1 MSDFFSE
8 ATASFLGP
16 IKAFLEDP
24 DIAEIMVNGPEHIFI
39 ERHGKILKT
48 QARFKDV
55 DELMAA
61 IRRIGQMVGK
71 IINEQTPIMDAR
83 LEDGSRVHVVLS
95 PSARTG
101 PYLTI
106 RKFQEEKMSLRQ
118 LVEKGALNVDM
129 AKFLNLVVQMA
140 KNIIVSGGTSSGKT
154 TLLNVVSS
162 LIPPQDRIVVIE
174 DAAELQLR
182 QEHVLSLETKAADS
196 QGEGAVSMRD
206 LVKAS
211 LRMRPDRI
219 VVGEVRG
226 AEGMDLI
233 QAINTGHGGSMATI
247 HANSPLGAIGR
258 LETLAMMSDVNMPIQ
273 AIRGQICSALDI
285 IIQTTRLQNGQ
296 RKIIAIS
303 EVLRMKEQA
312 EVNIQ
317 DLYVLRVKQDKK
329 TQNKP
334 TNSKLEQVEYEHVA
348 TGILPSFFNK
358 ALEMGY
364 DIDKKMFSAPKTTQ
378 KN

>member
-16 IKAFLEDP
+16 IKDFLEDP
-24 DIAEIMVNGPEHIFI
+24 DIAEIMVNGPEQIFI
-39 ERHGKILKT
+39 EQHGKVIKT
-48 QARFKDV
+48 KAQFKDV

-71 IINEQTPIMDAR
+71 IINDQNPIMDAR
-83 LEDGSRVHVVLS
+83 LEDGSRVHVVLA

-118 LVEKGALNVDM
+118 LVENGALNVNM

-140 KNIIVSGGTSSGKT
+140 KNIVVSGGTSSGKT

-174 DAAELQLR
+174 DASELQLR
-182 QEHVLSLETKAADS
+182 QEHVVSLETKAADS

-226 AEGMDLI
+226 PEGMDLI
-233 QAINTGHGGSMATI
+233 QAMNTGHGGSMATI
-247 HANSPLGAIGR
+247 HANSPWGAVGR
-258 LETLAMMSDVNMPIQ
+258 LETLAMMSDVKMPMP

-285 IIQTTRLQNGQ
+285 IIQTSRLQDGQ
-296 RKIIAIS
+296 RKIVSIT
-303 EVLRMKEQA
+303 EVLGMDANGNAQLA
-312 EVNIQ
+312 EIFSLKAKNKNKSA
-317 DLYVLRVKQDKK
+317 KQQKSA
-329 TQNKP
+329 T
-334 TNSKLEQVEYEHVA
+334 VEYTHVA
-348 TGILPSFFNK
+348 SGALPSFYDR
-358 ALEMGY
+358 AIELGY
-364 DIDKKMFSAPKTTQ
+364 DIDKKMFS
-378 KN
+378 